1 MNERLKALAEIAG
14 IELAY
19 ARAEVEMAERIGE
32 EKERIASH
40 LDAVSNALEL
50 IASGVE
56 EFEMRER
63 LVESRPKAAC
73 PASRGEFRRDLLEGL
88 ISQGK
93 RQSDCNKLT
102 DRR

>member
-32 EKERIASH
+32 GKERIASH
-40 LDAVSNALEL
+40 LDAVSDALEL
-50 IASGVE
+50 IASGIE

-63 LVESRPKAAC
+63 LVEFAAESGLSGVMVKVWTKAFWK
-73 PASRGEFRRDLLEGL
+73 S
-88 ISQGK
+88 
-93 RQSDCNKLT
+93 
-102 DRR
+102 

>member
-40 LDAVSNALEL
+40 LDAVSDALEL

-56 EFEMRER
+56 EFEICER
-63 LVESRPKAAC
+63 LVAARPRATC
-73 PASRGEFRRDLLEGL
+73 PALVRNLDEPSGETFWK
-88 ISQGK
+88 S
-93 RQSDCNKLT
+93 
-102 DRR
+102 